1 MQSNKHHTTTNFVKI
16 ETLSDI
22 LQKNEQSLSKN
33 LTKNDEQIAKLQGE
47 LSAERDSKKEERF
60 IWIIVSMFFFD
71 CFLFSN
77 VSLGAGSFLFL
88 FEITVLMIIAKWLG
102 IEYAIKI
109 LKPLSNGIDKL
120 IDRTKVNN

>member
-1 MQSNKHHTTTNFVKI
+1 MQSNKHHTIIKLPSI
-16 ETLSDI
+16 ETLGEI

-33 LTKNDEQIAKLQGE
+33 LTKNDEQIAQLQGE
-47 LSAERDSKKEERF
+47 LSAERDSRKEERF

-77 VSLGAGSFLFL
+77 VPWGAGLLLFL
-88 FEITVLMIIAKWLG
+88 FEVTVLMIIAKWLG

-109 LKPLSNGIDKL
+109 LKPLSNIIDKL
-120 IDRTKVNN
+120 IDRTKINS

>member
-1 MQSNKHHTTTNFVKI
+1 MQNNKHHTTIDFPKI
-16 ETLSDI
+16 ETLGDI

-47 LSAERDSKKEERF
+47 LSAERDSRKEERF
-60 IWIIVSMFFFD
+60 IWIILSTFFFD

-77 VSLGAGSFLFL
+77 VSFGVGLLLFI
-88 FEITVLMIIAKWLG
+88 FEVTILMIFAKWLG

-109 LKPLSNGIDKL
+109 LKPLSNTIDKF
-120 IDRTKVNN
+120 INKTNINN

>member
-1 MQSNKHHTTTNFVKI
+1 MQKNKHPAIVQLGTIDVLGN
-16 ETLSDI
+16 I

-47 LSAERDSKKEERF
+47 LSAERDNRKEERF
-60 IWIIVSMFFFD
+60 IWIMLSTFFYD

-77 VSLGAGSFLFL
+77 ISFLTGVLLFL
-88 FEITVLMIIAKWLG
+88 FEITILMIFAKWLG

-109 LKPLSNGIDKL
+109 LKPLSNRIDKL
-120 IDRTKVNN
+120 IDKTKIIN

>member
-22 LQKNEQSLSKN
+22 LQKNERSLSKN